1 MATINQAIPT
11 RLCTISNGYW
21 DNSRYVDDWDRV
33 TFSGTY
39 SRDTQSGSSGAIH
52 VPLSNGT
59 TTSSAGRSYTGYTE
73 VSMHE
78 FSFQCGASSDA
89 YAGGGSLSISCSTPG
104 WTASFIDRS
113 ISSSGYASGNFRVTK
128 SGGTQSYPWTVSLAA
143 TGFREYSYQ
152 YGSNS
157 TSVSAGY
164 GIASVSTTT
173 SYATVSGS
181 GKTVSASVNIPNY
194 NASRHT
200 YTVDFTP
207 TVYSGYSSASDSASL
222 TFTPDSALRVSGTSP
237 TSTSGLYS
245 RSPSVT
251 WRESDREGSLAG
263 DSVSCT
269 YNFISYAWSN
279 HWVDPVKENRA
290 DVRFTGYYA
299 NGAPANNVLVDWVNF
314 NGDVYPKN

>member
-1 MATINQAIPT
+1 MATINRAIPT

-21 DNSRYVDDWDRV
+21 DNSRYVEDWDRV

-39 SRDTQSGSSGAIH
+39 SRETTTLSNGVVY

-59 TTSSAGRSYTGYTE
+59 TTGSSGRDYTGESAVTR
-73 VSMHE
+73 HE
-78 FSFQCGASSDA
+78 FSFQCGTSDTYAS
-89 YAGGGSLSISCSTPG
+89 GGSLTISCSSRG
-104 WTASFIDRS
+104 WTASFIDKS
-113 ISSSGYASGNFRVTK
+113 ISSSGYASGNFKVTK
-128 SGGTQSYPWTVSLAA
+128 IGNNQELPWVVGIAA

-157 TSVSAGY
+157 TGVSGGY

-173 SYATVSGS
+173 PYATVSGS
-181 GKTVSASVNIPNY
+181 GQTVSASVNIPNY

-200 YTVDFTP
+200 YTVSFTP
-207 TVYSGYSSASDSASL
+207 RVYSGYSSASDSASL
-222 TFTPDSALRVSGTSP
+222 TFTPDNVLRVSGTLP
-237 TSTSGLYS
+237 TSTSGLFS
-245 RSPSVT
+245 SSPSVT

-279 HWVDPVKENRA
+279 NWVDPVEENRA
-290 DVRFTGYYA
+290 DVRFTGQYA
-299 NGAPANNVLVDWVNF
+299 NGATANNVLVDYVNF
-314 NGDVYPKN
+314 NGVNYPQS

>member
-1 MATINQAIPT
+1 MATINRAIPT

-39 SRDTQSGSSGAIH
+39 SRDTQSGSSGTVY

-59 TTSSAGRSYTGYTE
+59 TTGSSGRDYSGHSE
-73 VSMHE
+73 VSRHE
-78 FSFQCGASSDA
+78 FSFQCGTSDT
-89 YAGGGSLSISCSTPG
+89 YAGGGSLSISCSSRG
-104 WTASFIDRS
+104 WTASFVNKSIDS
-113 ISSSGYASGNFRVTK
+113 NGYASGFFKVTK
-128 SGGTQSYPWTVSLAA
+128 IGNNQELPWVVSIAA

-157 TSVSAGY
+157 TGVSGGY

-173 SYATVSGS
+173 SYATVSAS
-181 GKTVSASVNIPNY
+181 GQRVYANVNIPNY

-222 TFTPDSALRVSGTSP
+222 TFTPDSALRVSGTAP

-245 RSPSVT
+245 SSPSVT

-269 YNFISYAWSN
+269 YNFISYSYSN
-279 HWVDPVKENRA
+279 VWVDPVQENRA
-290 DVRFTGYYA
+290 DVRFTGQYA
-299 NGAPANNVLVDWVNF
+299 NGATANNILADYVNF